1 MRALLQQ
8 VSRASETVVELVVG
22 AIGVSFGLTC
32 P

>member
-8 VSRASETVVELVVG
+8 VSRASVTVVELVVG
-22 AIGVSFGLTC
+22 AIGVSFGPTC